1 MTGGGR
7 GVATVSRPAAARRSM
22 AVLGAVAALVVA
34 GTLVDTSPG
43 VGGQVTLTG
52 GAGHFSVPVRSITEA
67 KYLGI
72 LRQQYDFSCGSAAL
86 ASLLTY
92 HYEQPTSE
100 QEVFKTMWQNG
111 EQAKISQFG
120 FSLLDMKN
128 YLATRGLAA
137 DGFRVPLDKLK
148 AAKVPAIVLLDTGG
162 YKHFV
167 IVKGLSDKEVLVGD
181 PALGSRT
188 IARPQF
194 EAMWNGILF
203 VLRSEGKVG
212 QRHFNEAEAWEVIAK
227 APVESARIREA
238 LASFT
243 LNLPGPREF

>member
-1 MTGGGR
+1 VSGGGR
-7 GVATVSRPAAARRSM
+7 GLATVSRPAAARRRL
-22 AVLGAVAALVVA
+22 AAVAAAGTLVV
-34 GTLVDTSPG
+34 GLSLVDTSPG
-43 VGGQVTLTG
+43 VGGQVTLAG
-52 GAGHFSVPVRSITEA
+52 GVGQFRVPVRSMTET

-92 HYEQPTSE
+92 HYELPTSE
-100 QEVFKTMWQNG
+100 QAVFKTMWQNG

-148 AAKVPAIVLLDTGG
+148 VAKVPAIVLLDTGG

-167 IVKGLSDKEVLVGD
+167 VVKGLSDKEVLVGD

-188 IARPQF
+188 IPRGQF

-203 VLRSEGKVG
+203 VLRSEGKIG
-212 QRHFNEAEAWEVIAK
+212 QRHFNEAEAWNVIAE
-227 APVESARIREA
+227 APVDAGRIREA
-238 LASFT
+238 LATFT
-243 LNLPGPREF
+243 LNLPGRGEF